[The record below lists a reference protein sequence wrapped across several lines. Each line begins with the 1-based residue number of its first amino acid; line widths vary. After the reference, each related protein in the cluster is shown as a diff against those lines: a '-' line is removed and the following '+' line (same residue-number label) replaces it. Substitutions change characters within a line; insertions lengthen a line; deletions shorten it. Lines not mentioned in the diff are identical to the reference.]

1 LTAFGVVVFGVAVFG
16 VVVFGV
22 VVFGVVAFGVAF
34 GVVAFSRSGEVL
46 GVDLPLVPTMLEVL
60 LEARVSDI

>member
-46 GVDLPLVPTMLEVL
+46 GVGLPLVTTMLEVL